1 MSKTTQVRP
10 ARSSRPPVC
19 LSDESGRVARSSR
32 KSVRRASTG
41 AWVSAAKK
49 RESAEREGNRSRSRP
64 GHERDGKRLEPL
76 VKRLQRAF
84 ATDGIAEKHREKV
97 DHLIANASPP
107 RKTHPLTDPGED
119 TVLAQMRRH
128 QHDFAKPGRGRG
140 NGCSRGLDDYRSI
153 SDTGHTYLLEGM
165 GLFFP
170 LKEAHF
176 YSCLL
181 PVSSSLRIA
190 WVIGNNHNRWVLFR

>member
-19 LSDESGRVARSSR
+19 WWDESGRLARSSR

-76 VKRLQRAF
+76 AKRLQRAF

-97 DHLIANASPP
+97 DHLIPPETPP
-107 RKTHPLTDPGED
+107 RKTHPLTDLGED

-128 QHDFAKPGRGRG
+128 HHDSAQPGRRRRTR
-140 NGCSRGLDDYRSI
+140 CSRGLDDYRSI
-153 SDTGHTYLLEGM
+153 SATRHTYLLHTM
-165 GLFFP
+165 LF
-170 LKEAHF
+170 
-176 YSCLL
+176 
-181 PVSSSLRIA
+181 
-190 WVIGNNHNRWVLFR
+190 